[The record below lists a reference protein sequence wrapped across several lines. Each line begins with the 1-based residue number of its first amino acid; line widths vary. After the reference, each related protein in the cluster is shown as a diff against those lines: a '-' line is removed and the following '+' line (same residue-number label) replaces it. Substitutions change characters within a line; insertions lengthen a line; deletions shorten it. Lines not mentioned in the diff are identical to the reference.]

1 MSNRQTLP
9 VIELFRG
16 QTRLEL
22 LDAALTELDRDEWY
36 RTGEIVERISTSNES
51 FRKHVK
57 PLLAFD
63 VFTVR
68 DPDARIPH
76 YQVSNSAVVQ
86 LLTKYHNSDQPDL
99 IELLNN
105 SPTRHLVEFFLT
117 RADPEAS
124 YSRNK
129 LQQITEAGFH
139 GIKNNIGRLV
149 EAGMLTE
156 VEGTRG
162 TEYQIDESSP
172 VVRFMRELNEALYEA
187 YQQN

>member
-22 LDAALTELDRDEWY
+22 LDVALTGLDREKWY
-36 RTGEIVERISTSNES
+36 RTGMITEQLSTSKES
-51 FRKHVK
+51 FRKHIK
-57 PLLAFD
+57 PLVAFD

-76 YQVSNSAVVQ
+76 YQVSDSEVVQ
-86 LLTKYHNSDQPDL
+86 LLTEYHNSDQPNL

-105 SPTRHLVEFFLT
+105 TPTRKLVEFFLT
-117 RADPEAS
+117 RADPEQS

-149 EAGMLTE
+149 DAGMLVE
-156 VEGTRG
+156 VKGVRS

-172 VVRFMRELNEALYEA
+172 VVRFMRELNETLYEA
-187 YQQN
+187 YQQ